1 MTTAAAV
8 DVAACIVRSG
18 DGRLLLAQRGRH
30 QVSPGYWELP
40 GGKID
45 RGETPQQAAEREL
58 LEEVGIRARALT
70 PWAAYEYRFPSKRV
84 RLNFFV
90 VDAWDGTPHGR
101 EGQRVAWVDPASP
114 AVAPLLPSNDRVL
127 LGLSLPPVL
136 ICTEDASHGGVD
148 AFLAGLP
155 AMLAASAATI
165 CVREP
170 AMTPDQRVAFARRA
184 VTIAETF
191 GAHVLVAGSALEARR
206 AGATGVY
213 TLVRQLG
220 GSLGIA
226 ILTTL
231 LTHQTAVAWN
241 VLASGVTQSHGY
253 STGELT
259 QMVAQQSSMIAF
271 NYLFRVCAI
280 VFLVSTPLT
289 LLMKRKPTAPGA
301 VLAMAAE

>member
-136 ICTEDASHGGVD
+136 ICTDAASHAGVD

-155 AMLAASAATI
+155 ATLAASAATI

-213 TLVRQLG
+213 TDAETFARTPERPPVRLW
-220 GSLGIA
+220 
-226 ILTTL
+226 
-231 LTHQTAVAWN
+231 AVGCRDARE
-241 VLASGVTQSHGY
+241 LARAASAGADAAVVPSG
-253 STGELT
+253 L
-259 QMVAQQSSMIAF
+259 
-271 NYLFRVCAI
+271 
-280 VFLVSTPLT
+280 
-289 LLMKRKPTAPGA
+289 
-301 VLAMAAE
+301 MAAPAALPLLEMLCFPHSSGSSHSARSR

>member
-1 MTTAAAV
+1 MFV
-8 DVAACIVRSG
+8 VGRILNRF
-18 DGRLLLAQRGRH
+18 DGRALIALGMLLFAYSCWVL
-30 QVSPGYWELP
+30 
-40 GGKID
+40 GGLSSD
-45 RGETPQQAAEREL
+45 AGFWDVFWPRVEQ
-58 LEEVGIRARALT
+58 GI
-70 PWAAYEYRFPSKRV
+70 
-84 RLNFFV
+84 
-90 VDAWDGTPHGR
+90 G
-101 EGQRVAWVDPASP
+101 
-114 AVAPLLPSNDRVL
+114 
-127 LGLSLPPVL
+127 LGLLFVPLSTLSLGDVPL
-136 ICTEDASHGGVD
+136 QE
-148 AFLAGLP
+148 L
-155 AMLAASAATI
+155 
-165 CVREP
+165 
-170 AMTPDQRVAFARRA
+170 
-184 VTIAETF
+184 
-191 GAHVLVAGSALEARR
+191 